1 MDIEHQ
7 VLEICVDA
15 GLRIDRRLLVRQQVV
30 ELDDADRDGFE
41 LLSLEHNLLENGVL
55 DDLVGDDRG
64 EMAGLSDIPPVITVE
79 RGIEVVAET
88 LYVDILVS
96 QIELERLTSRI
107 QKSFCSSSTAS
118 SKFTE
123 ILFC

>member
-15 GLRIDRRLLVRQQVV
+15 GLRIDCRLLVRQQVV
-30 ELDDADRDGFE
+30 ELDDSDRDGFE
-41 LLSLEHNLLENGVL
+41 LLSLEHDLLENGVL

-64 EMAGLSDIPPVITVE
+64 EMPGLSDIPPVITVE

-96 QIELERLTSRI
+96 QSELERLTSRI
-107 QKSFCSSSTAS
+107 
-118 SKFTE
+118 
-123 ILFC
+123 

>member
-55 DDLVGDDRG
+55 DDLVGDD
-64 EMAGLSDIPPVITVE
+64 
-79 RGIEVVAET
+79 
-88 LYVDILVS
+88 
-96 QIELERLTSRI
+96 
-107 QKSFCSSSTAS
+107 
-118 SKFTE
+118 
-123 ILFC
+123 

>member
-1 MDIEHQ
+1 MDVEHQ

-41 LLSLEHNLLENGVL
+41 LLSLEHDLLENGVL
-55 DDLVGDDRG
+55 NDLVGDDRG

-96 QIELERLTSRI
+96 QSELERLTSRI
-107 QKSFCSSSTAS
+107 
-118 SKFTE
+118 
-123 ILFC
+123 

>member
-41 LLSLEHNLLENGVL
+41 LLSL
-55 DDLVGDDRG
+55 
-64 EMAGLSDIPPVITVE
+64 
-79 RGIEVVAET
+79 
-88 LYVDILVS
+88 
-96 QIELERLTSRI
+96 
-107 QKSFCSSSTAS
+107 
-118 SKFTE
+118 
-123 ILFC
+123 